1 MAMLALVLYL
11 AGLGTCFGVRTWWH
25 YRTTGDSGFRCPA
38 PDAGTTA
45 RCGAVLFV
53 AALIAGLVAPVLG
66 VLGLLDPWPALA
78 AREVGWTG
86 LAVAVVGFV
95 ATVGAQAAMG
105 SSWRIGVREA
115 EETELV
121 TTGAF
126 RWSRNPIFAAM
137 VVAVLGLTIAVPNV
151 VQVVALVT
159 LVVAVELQVRG
170 VEEPYL
176 LQRHGSSFAEY
187 ASRTGRFVP
196 FVGRLPQVPRAQA
209 GGFMA
214 LAGGEEE

>member
-25 YRTTGDSGFRCPA
+25 YRTTGDSGFRRPA
-38 PDAGTTA
+38 PGAGATA
-45 RCGAVLFV
+45 RWGAVLFV
-53 AALIAGLVAPVLG
+53 AALIAGVVAPVLG
-66 VLGLLDPWPALA
+66 VLGILDPWSALA
-78 AREVGWTG
+78 APEVGWTG

-115 EETELV
+115 EETDLV
-121 TTGAF
+121 TTGVF

-176 LQRHGSSFAEY
+176 LQRHGASFAEY

-196 FVGRLPQVPRAQA
+196 FVGRLSQVARTRSGVSVAIT
-209 GGFMA
+209 
-214 LAGGEEE
+214 GGEEE